1 MVRAHGVR
9 IVTNDQMCVSESFV
23 MVLKMEHGSKARGW
37 RLSEEGAVVPKG
49 DTIPQEARGK
59 EMNGRDSPE
68 AGWRHLG

>member
-1 MVRAHGVR
+1 M
-9 IVTNDQMCVSESFV
+9 TNDQMCVSESFV

-59 EMNGRDSPE
+59 ERG
-68 AGWRHLG
+68 